1 MVQKSRRDGYDVV
14 VVGAGI
20 VGMACAWMAVRRGL
34 SVAVVERDHR
44 CVGASIRNFGFVTVT
59 GQRAGAT
66 WRRAMRSR
74 DLWAE
79 LAPKANIQ
87 VIHQGLWVLAQ
98 RPEAQAVLQA
108 FSRSEM
114 GEQCRLV
121 DAEQAGR
128 EAPFLKTDGAQAAL
142 YSPHELRVESRQA
155 IGQLAHWL
163 AEQQGVD
170 FFFEHEA
177 VGLVSGGLEITSAR
191 GQIRLSAERVVLAP
205 GTALTGL
212 AKPYLADL
220 SLGLTQLQMLRVRPK
235 ADYRQTSA
243 VMSDLSLVRY
253 AGYTGL
259 MAHRALLDRLEQE
272 CPESLANGIH
282 LIVVQ
287 SADGSLVVGDSHH
300 PAESVD
306 PFGQEAVDQRILDH
320 MAEAIHVGDYQV
332 LDRWLGWYP
341 VGGPDDAL
349 TLAPEP
355 SLRVVCVTSG
365 TGASTAFGLA
375 EEVFDQWSN

>member
-1 MVQKSRRDGYDVV
+1 
-14 VVGAGI
+14 
-20 VGMACAWMAVRRGL
+20 
-34 SVAVVERDHR
+34 
-44 CVGASIRNFGFVTVT
+44 
-59 GQRAGAT
+59 
-66 WRRAMRSR
+66 
-74 DLWAE
+74 
-79 LAPKANIQ
+79 
-87 VIHQGLWVLAQ
+87 
-98 RPEAQAVLQA
+98 
-108 FSRSEM
+108 
-114 GEQCRLV
+114 
-121 DAEQAGR
+121 
-128 EAPFLKTDGAQAAL
+128 
-142 YSPHELRVESRQA
+142 
-155 IGQLAHWL
+155 
-163 AEQQGVD
+163 
-170 FFFEHEA
+170 
-177 VGLVSGGLEITSAR
+177 
-191 GQIRLSAERVVLAP
+191 
-205 GTALTGL
+205 
-212 AKPYLADL
+212 
-220 SLGLTQLQMLRVRPK
+220 MLRVRPK

-272 CPESLANGIH
+272 CPASLANGIH